1 MNIVAS
7 VLVAT
12 LVAVVQPAHA
22 ADPHPP
28 QITVSFL
35 SGPAPIVQ
43 DGAMKLVYE
52 MVLTNFV
59 SSRYVVDS
67 IEARAGGTDAT
78 FAGAALSSMML
89 RFDDRGR
96 NPPPPDP
103 RTLEGGRSAVVFMM
117 LDLGKAKAPETIAH
131 RLRVL
136 DDKGEAHEVEPA
148 PLAVSQESPIVV
160 APPLRGTWLAGDSVN
175 NGKDAAH
182 RRAILVIDGRAW
194 IAQRYAID
202 WVQVRDVDGK
212 LTTWRGAEDRNASY
226 FCYGQPIYSVADG
239 TVVAATDGIA
249 ENVPHS
255 GTHAE
260 PITFDNAG
268 GNHVVVKIAPNRYAF
283 YAHMRPGTVQV
294 KVGQSVHVGDLIGD
308 VGNSGSSEEPHLHFH
323 VDDEPSFLAGHGAP
337 FEFAKGLASGPVQA
351 NVASSEAVTF
361 GAIGPQK
368 LFVGDYPAENALV
381 TFE

>member
-22 ADPHPP
+22 ADPRPP
-28 QITVSFL
+28 QITVSLL
-35 SGPAPIVQ
+35 SEPAPIVQ

-59 SSRYVVDS
+59 SSRYVVNS

-78 FAGAALSSMML
+78 FAGATLSPMML

-96 NPPPPDP
+96 NPPPSDS
-103 RTLEGGRSAVVFMM
+103 RTLEGGRSAVVFIM

-160 APPLRGTWLAGDSVN
+160 APPLRGTWIAGDSVN

-212 LTTWRGAEDRNASY
+212 LTTWRGPEKRNASY

-239 TVVAATDGIA
+239 TVVAATDGMA

-260 PITFDNAG
+260 PITFDN
-268 GNHVVVKIAPNRYAF
+268 VVVKIAPNRYAF

-294 KVGQSVHVGDLIGD
+294 KVGQSVRVGDLIGH

-323 VDDEPSFLAGHGAP
+323 VDDEPSFLAGHGVP

-368 LFVGDYPAENALV
+368 LFVDDYPAENALV